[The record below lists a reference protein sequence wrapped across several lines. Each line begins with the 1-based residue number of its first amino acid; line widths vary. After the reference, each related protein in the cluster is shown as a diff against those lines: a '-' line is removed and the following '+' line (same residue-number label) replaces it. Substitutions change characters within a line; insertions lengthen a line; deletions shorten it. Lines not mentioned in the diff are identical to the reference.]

1 MLWKKFNQNI
11 AVEVTSSQLSDIFKF
26 IQQGLSSINDQ
37 GGYFTFFIG
46 YTPNQ
51 REGGSWKELAEA
63 HLRERVR
70 NPHDYRALSIELY
83 AMEKAGY
90 DWRRDFS
97 SYGELSRFL
106 EQLYNTKLRTTKL
119 TERINDLDLL
129 RKKYEIEEAV
139 SNWGNMTPN
148 FDPNWPQKTI
158 FFVVILHPISE
169 SYRSRVFFLCTKSEC
184 LIKFNLCFL
193 MLQKLLQNG

>member
-1 MLWKKFNQNI
+1 MLNKTQFKEALMGMFEL
-11 AVEVTSSQLSDIFKF
+11 VESGT
-26 IQQGLSSINDQ
+26 IN
-37 GGYFTFFIG
+37 GGYIFAFFDEC
-46 YTPNQ
+46 NQ
-51 REGGSWKELAEA
+51 EKLLPIQEQSKLTWKALAEA

-148 FDPNWPQKTI
+148 FDPN
-158 FFVVILHPISE
+158 
-169 SYRSRVFFLCTKSEC
+169 
-184 LIKFNLCFL
+184 
-193 MLQKLLQNG
+193 

>member
-1 MLWKKFNQNI
+1 MGMFEL
-11 AVEVTSSQLSDIFKF
+11 VESGT
-26 IQQGLSSINDQ
+26 IN
-37 GGYFTFFIG
+37 GGYIFAFFDEC
-46 YTPNQ
+46 NQ
-51 REGGSWKELAEA
+51 EKFLPIQEQSKLTWKALAEA

-148 FDPNWPQKTI
+148 FDPN
-158 FFVVILHPISE
+158 
-169 SYRSRVFFLCTKSEC
+169 
-184 LIKFNLCFL
+184 
-193 MLQKLLQNG
+193 

>member
-1 MLWKKFNQNI
+1 M
-11 AVEVTSSQLSDIFKF
+11 TDSQLSDFF
-26 IQQGLSSINDQ
+26 ISFQQYLSSINSQ
-37 GGYFTFFIG
+37 GGYFTLNIG

-51 REGGSWKELAEA
+51 REGSWKAVAEA

-129 RKKYEIEEAV
+129 RKKYEIEEAI

-148 FDPNWPQKTI
+148 FDPN
-158 FFVVILHPISE
+158 
-169 SYRSRVFFLCTKSEC
+169 
-184 LIKFNLCFL
+184 
-193 MLQKLLQNG
+193 

>member
-1 MLWKKFNQNI
+1 MQRAL
-11 AVEVTSSQLSDIFKF
+11 A
-26 IQQGLSSINDQ
+26 SINDQ
-37 GGYFTFFIG
+37 EVELTLFIG
-46 YTPNQ
+46 IKPKH
-51 REGGSWKELAEA
+51 REGSWKALAEA

-83 AMEKAGY
+83 AMEQVGF
-90 DWRRDFS
+90 DWRRDFC

-148 FDPNWPQKTI
+148 FDPN
-158 FFVVILHPISE
+158 
-169 SYRSRVFFLCTKSEC
+169 
-184 LIKFNLCFL
+184 
-193 MLQKLLQNG
+193 

>member
-1 MLWKKFNQNI
+1 MNALQS
-11 AVEVTSSQLSDIFKF
+11 V
-26 IQQGLSSINDQ
+26 QQAFASINDQ
-37 GGYFTFFIG
+37 EVELTLFIG
-46 YTPNQ
+46 IKPKH
-51 REGGSWKELAEA
+51 REGSWKALAEA

-83 AMEKAGY
+83 AMEQVGF
-90 DWRRDFS
+90 DWRRDFC

-148 FDPNWPQKTI
+148 FDPN
-158 FFVVILHPISE
+158 
-169 SYRSRVFFLCTKSEC
+169 
-184 LIKFNLCFL
+184 
-193 MLQKLLQNG
+193 

>member
-1 MLWKKFNQNI
+1 MGMFEL
-11 AVEVTSSQLSDIFKF
+11 VESGT
-26 IQQGLSSINDQ
+26 IN
-37 GGYFTFFIG
+37 GGYIFAFFDEC
-46 YTPNQ
+46 NQ
-51 REGGSWKELAEA
+51 EKLLPIQEQSKLTWKALAEA

-148 FDPNWPQKTI
+148 FDPN
-158 FFVVILHPISE
+158 
-169 SYRSRVFFLCTKSEC
+169 
-184 LIKFNLCFL
+184 
-193 MLQKLLQNG
+193 

>member
-1 MLWKKFNQNI
+1 MLRALASTN
-11 AVEVTSSQLSDIFKF
+11 
-26 IQQGLSSINDQ
+26 GQ
-37 GGYFTFFIG
+37 GGFFTLYIG
-46 YTPNQ
+46 FTPNH
-51 REGGSWKELAEA
+51 REGSWKALAEA

-70 NPHDYRALSIELY
+70 NPHNYRALSIELY

-148 FDPNWPQKTI
+148 FDPN
-158 FFVVILHPISE
+158 
-169 SYRSRVFFLCTKSEC
+169 
-184 LIKFNLCFL
+184 
-193 MLQKLLQNG
+193 

>member
-1 MLWKKFNQNI
+1 MLNKTQFKEALMGMFEL
-11 AVEVTSSQLSDIFKF
+11 VESGT
-26 IQQGLSSINDQ
+26 IN
-37 GGYFTFFIG
+37 GGYIFAFFDEC
-46 YTPNQ
+46 NQ
-51 REGGSWKELAEA
+51 EKLLPIQEQSKLTWKTLAEA

-148 FDPNWPQKTI
+148 FDPN
-158 FFVVILHPISE
+158 
-169 SYRSRVFFLCTKSEC
+169 
-184 LIKFNLCFL
+184 
-193 MLQKLLQNG
+193 

>member
-1 MLWKKFNQNI
+1 M
-11 AVEVTSSQLSDIFKF
+11 TSPQLSDIFKF
-26 IQQGLSSINDQ
+26 LQQYFSSINSQ
-37 GGYFTFFIG
+37 GGFFTFSIRF
-46 YTPNQ
+46 TPNQ
-51 REGGSWKELAEA
+51 REGGSWKALAEA

-70 NPHDYRALSIELY
+70 NPHNYRALSIEFY

-106 EQLYNTKLRTTKL
+106 EHLYNTKLRTTKL

-148 FDPNWPQKTI
+148 FDPN
-158 FFVVILHPISE
+158 
-169 SYRSRVFFLCTKSEC
+169 
-184 LIKFNLCFL
+184 
-193 MLQKLLQNG
+193 

>member
-1 MLWKKFNQNI
+1 MNALQSVQHALASINN
-11 AVEVTSSQLSDIFKF
+11 
-26 IQQGLSSINDQ
+26 QGLVLTLSIS
-37 GGYFTFFIG
+37 I
-46 YTPNQ
+46 TPELH
-51 REGGSWKELAEA
+51 EGSSWKALAEA
-63 HLRERVR
+63 HLRERVK

-139 SNWGNMTPN
+139 SNWGNMTPI
-148 FDPNWPQKTI
+148 FDPN
-158 FFVVILHPISE
+158 
-169 SYRSRVFFLCTKSEC
+169 
-184 LIKFNLCFL
+184 
-193 MLQKLLQNG
+193 

>member
-1 MLWKKFNQNI
+1 MGLFEL
-11 AVEVTSSQLSDIFKF
+11 VESGK
-26 IQQGLSSINDQ
+26 IN
-37 GGYFTFFIG
+37 GGYILAFFDEC
-46 YTPNQ
+46 NQ
-51 REGGSWKELAEA
+51 EKLLPIQEQSKLTWKALAEA

-148 FDPNWPQKTI
+148 FDPN
-158 FFVVILHPISE
+158 
-169 SYRSRVFFLCTKSEC
+169 
-184 LIKFNLCFL
+184 
-193 MLQKLLQNG
+193 

>member
-1 MLWKKFNQNI
+1 MLNKTQFKEALMGMFEL
-11 AVEVTSSQLSDIFKF
+11 VESGT
-26 IQQGLSSINDQ
+26 IN
-37 GGYFTFFIG
+37 GGYIFAFFDEC
-46 YTPNQ
+46 NQ
-51 REGGSWKELAEA
+51 EKLLPIQEQSKLTWKALAEA

-148 FDPNWPQKTI
+148 FGPN
-158 FFVVILHPISE
+158 
-169 SYRSRVFFLCTKSEC
+169 
-184 LIKFNLCFL
+184 
-193 MLQKLLQNG
+193 

>member
-1 MLWKKFNQNI
+1 M
-11 AVEVTSSQLSDIFKF
+11 TSSQLSDIFKF
-26 IQQGLSSINDQ
+26 LQQGFSSINGQ
-37 GGYFTFFIG
+37 GGFFTFYIA

-51 REGGSWKELAEA
+51 REGSWKAVAEA

-70 NPHDYRALSIELY
+70 NPHNYRALSIELY

-148 FDPNWPQKTI
+148 FDPN
-158 FFVVILHPISE
+158 
-169 SYRSRVFFLCTKSEC
+169 
-184 LIKFNLCFL
+184 
-193 MLQKLLQNG
+193 

>member
-1 MLWKKFNQNI
+1 MGMFEL
-11 AVEVTSSQLSDIFKF
+11 VESGT
-26 IQQGLSSINDQ
+26 IN
-37 GGYFTFFIG
+37 GGYIFAFFDEC
-46 YTPNQ
+46 NQ
-51 REGGSWKELAEA
+51 EKFLPIQEQSKLTWKALAEA
-63 HLRERVR
+63 HLRVRVT

-148 FDPNWPQKTI
+148 FDPN
-158 FFVVILHPISE
+158 
-169 SYRSRVFFLCTKSEC
+169 
-184 LIKFNLCFL
+184 
-193 MLQKLLQNG
+193 

>member
-1 MLWKKFNQNI
+1 MS
-11 AVEVTSSQLSDIFKF
+11 SSQLPDIFKF
-26 IQQGLSSINDQ
+26 LQHYFSSINSQ
-37 GGYFTFFIG
+37 GGFFTFSFG
-46 YTPNQ
+46 FNPNQ
-51 REGGSWKELAEA
+51 REGGSWKALAEA

-83 AMEKAGY
+83 AMEKVGY

-148 FDPNWPQKTI
+148 FDPN
-158 FFVVILHPISE
+158 
-169 SYRSRVFFLCTKSEC
+169 
-184 LIKFNLCFL
+184 
-193 MLQKLLQNG
+193 

>member
-1 MLWKKFNQNI
+1 MVNPTHRIYALQS
-11 AVEVTSSQLSDIFKF
+11 V
-26 IQQGLSSINDQ
+26 QQALASINDQ
-37 GGYFTFFIG
+37 EVELTLFIG
-46 YTPNQ
+46 IKPKH
-51 REGGSWKELAEA
+51 REGSWQALAEA

-148 FDPNWPQKTI
+148 FDPN
-158 FFVVILHPISE
+158 
-169 SYRSRVFFLCTKSEC
+169 
-184 LIKFNLCFL
+184 
-193 MLQKLLQNG
+193 

>member
-1 MLWKKFNQNI
+1 MGLFER
-11 AVEVTSSQLSDIFKF
+11 VESGT
-26 IQQGLSSINDQ
+26 IN
-37 GGYFTFFIG
+37 GGYILAFFDEC
-46 YTPNQ
+46 NQ
-51 REGGSWKELAEA
+51 EKLLPIQEQSKPTWKALAEA

-83 AMEKAGY
+83 AMQKAGY

-148 FDPNWPQKTI
+148 FDPN
-158 FFVVILHPISE
+158 
-169 SYRSRVFFLCTKSEC
+169 
-184 LIKFNLCFL
+184 
-193 MLQKLLQNG
+193 

>member
-1 MLWKKFNQNI
+1 MS
-11 AVEVTSSQLSDIFKF
+11 SSQLSDIFKF
-26 IQQGLSSINDQ
+26 LQQYFSSINSQ
-37 GGYFTFFIG
+37 GGFFTFSFSF
-46 YTPNQ
+46 TPNQ
-51 REGGSWKELAEA
+51 REGGSWKALAEA
-63 HLRERVR
+63 HLRERVK
-70 NPHDYRALSIELY
+70 NPHNYRALSIELY

-139 SNWGNMTPN
+139 SNWGNMTPI
-148 FDPNWPQKTI
+148 FDPN
-158 FFVVILHPISE
+158 
-169 SYRSRVFFLCTKSEC
+169 
-184 LIKFNLCFL
+184 
-193 MLQKLLQNG
+193 

>member
-1 MLWKKFNQNI
+1 MYE
-11 AVEVTSSQLSDIFKF
+11 AVELTDSQLSDFF
-26 IQQGLSSINDQ
+26 ISFQQYLSSINSQ
-37 GGYFTFFIG
+37 GGYFTLNIS

-51 REGGSWKELAEA
+51 REGSWKAVAEA

-129 RKKYEIEEAV
+129 RKKYEIEEAI

-148 FDPNWPQKTI
+148 FDPN
-158 FFVVILHPISE
+158 
-169 SYRSRVFFLCTKSEC
+169 
-184 LIKFNLCFL
+184 
-193 MLQKLLQNG
+193 

>member
-1 MLWKKFNQNI
+1 MLNKTQFKEALMGMFEL
-11 AVEVTSSQLSDIFKF
+11 VESGT
-26 IQQGLSSINDQ
+26 IN
-37 GGYFTFFIG
+37 GGYIFAFFDEC
-46 YTPNQ
+46 NQ
-51 REGGSWKELAEA
+51 EKFLPIQEQSKLTWKALAEA

-148 FDPNWPQKTI
+148 FDPN
-158 FFVVILHPISE
+158 
-169 SYRSRVFFLCTKSEC
+169 
-184 LIKFNLCFL
+184 
-193 MLQKLLQNG
+193 

>member
-1 MLWKKFNQNI
+1 MTFSPGVVLLNKTQFQEALMWLFER
-11 AVEVTSSQLSDIFKF
+11 VESGK
-26 IQQGLSSINDQ
+26 IN
-37 GGYFTFFIG
+37 GGYILAFSDEC
-46 YTPNQ
+46 NQ
-51 REGGSWKELAEA
+51 EKLLPIQEQSKPTWKALAEA
-63 HLRERVR
+63 HLRERVK

-83 AMEKAGY
+83 AMQKAGY

-148 FDPNWPQKTI
+148 FDPN
-158 FFVVILHPISE
+158 
-169 SYRSRVFFLCTKSEC
+169 
-184 LIKFNLCFL
+184 
-193 MLQKLLQNG
+193 

>member
-1 MLWKKFNQNI
+1 MQHALASINN
-11 AVEVTSSQLSDIFKF
+11 
-26 IQQGLSSINDQ
+26 QGLVLTLSIS
-37 GGYFTFFIG
+37 I
-46 YTPNQ
+46 TPELH
-51 REGGSWKELAEA
+51 EGSSWKALAEA

-148 FDPNWPQKTI
+148 FDPN
-158 FFVVILHPISE
+158 
-169 SYRSRVFFLCTKSEC
+169 
-184 LIKFNLCFL
+184 
-193 MLQKLLQNG
+193 

>member
-1 MLWKKFNQNI
+1 MS
-11 AVEVTSSQLSDIFKF
+11 SSQLSDIFKF
-26 IQQGLSSINDQ
+26 LQQYFSSINSQ
-37 GGYFTFFIG
+37 GGFFTFSFSFN
-46 YTPNQ
+46 PNQ
-51 REGGSWKELAEA
+51 REGGSWKALAEA
-63 HLRERVR
+63 HLRERVK
-70 NPHDYRALSIELY
+70 NPHNYRALSIELY

-148 FDPNWPQKTI
+148 FDPN
-158 FFVVILHPISE
+158 
-169 SYRSRVFFLCTKSEC
+169 
-184 LIKFNLCFL
+184 
-193 MLQKLLQNG
+193 

>member
-1 MLWKKFNQNI
+1 MWLFELVESGKINEGYIFAFFDEHNQEELLPIQEQSKLTWK
-11 AVEVTSSQLSDIFKF
+11 T
-26 IQQGLSSINDQ
+26 
-37 GGYFTFFIG
+37 
-46 YTPNQ
+46 
-51 REGGSWKELAEA
+51 LAET
-63 HLRERVR
+63 HLRERVK

-148 FDPNWPQKTI
+148 FDPN
-158 FFVVILHPISE
+158 
-169 SYRSRVFFLCTKSEC
+169 
-184 LIKFNLCFL
+184 
-193 MLQKLLQNG
+193 